1 MPIWVALL
9 VTCLIRRTKMTKI
22 TSLDLTP
29 FYRNAIGMDRIFDRV
44 MDQVDSAGK
53 TGNYPP
59 YNIFRVG
66 EDEYKIQVAVA
77 GFDEGEVEVEY
88 HEGHLTITGQQQPKD
103 NTDIEYMHHGIS
115 SRDFTRSF
123 TLAEYVE
130 VNDAVIEN
138 GILTVSLERIVPE
151 TMKPKAIS
159 ITHKK

>member
-1 MPIWVALL
+1 
-9 VTCLIRRTKMTKI
+9 MTKI

-29 FYRNAIGMDRIFDRV
+29 FYRNTIGMDRIFDRV
-44 MDQVDSAGK
+44 MDQVDSVGT

-77 GFDEGEVEVEY
+77 GFDEGEVEIEY
-88 HEGHLTITGQQQPKD
+88 REGRLTITGQQQPKD

-130 VNDAVIEN
+130 VNDAVVEN

-159 ITHKK
+159 IIHKK